1 MPTIV
6 KKDSG
11 LSFTFDVIR
20 VYYNVNKLKT
30 IKNMITSEQFSKAG
44 QEVAANITTVFP
56 RMINYKKSIQ
66 TAILD
71 RLTSSEM
78 YDIRDSIVNEDVITK
93 LSMLGAEHFKLIP
106 DAQTLYCVSMA
117 VGTIIKEYGWGT
129 TYVTSP
135 GLYELANKIQNI

>member
-1 MPTIV
+1 
-6 KKDSG
+6 
-11 LSFTFDVIR
+11 
-20 VYYNVNKLKT
+20 
-30 IKNMITSEQFSKAG
+30 MITSEQFSKAG

-129 TYVTSP
+129 TYVTFP

>member
-1 MPTIV
+1 MELLVENEIYQIV
-6 KKDSG
+6 CDYCNNR
-11 LSFTFDVIR
+11 LSKNDFSDQIST
-20 VYYNVNKLKT
+20 YNKEIAK
-30 IKNMITSEQFSKAG
+30 IDKIMQ
-44 QEVAANITTVFP
+44 NITLVFP
-56 RMINYKKSIQ
+56 KMINYKKSIQ

-71 RLTSSEM
+71 HLTSSEM

>member
-1 MPTIV
+1 
-6 KKDSG
+6 
-11 LSFTFDVIR
+11 
-20 VYYNVNKLKT
+20 
-30 IKNMITSEQFSKAG
+30 MITSEQFSKAG

-78 YDIRDSIVNEDVITK
+78 YDIRDSIINEDVINK
-93 LSMLGAEHFKLIP
+93 LSELGAEHFKLIP

-117 VGTIIKEYGWGT
+117 VGTITKEYGWGI